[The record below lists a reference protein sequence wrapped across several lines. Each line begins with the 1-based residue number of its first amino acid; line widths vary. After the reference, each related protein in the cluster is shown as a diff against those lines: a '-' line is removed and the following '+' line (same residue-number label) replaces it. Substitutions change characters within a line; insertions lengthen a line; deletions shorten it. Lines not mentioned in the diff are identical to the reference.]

1 MAIGDLFRKMKE
13 GMMDDKGLFQGGKQG
28 QSCGRIKDV
37 LGMSPKDR
45 GGNRVSRDVSMEAD
59 QGLWQHAKDFAA
71 NIDVESGEDVG
82 ELQSLM
88 NQLGITDEEGGSF
101 KEDSILGAKTM
112 QGLRQLQ
119 GADDNAWR
127 SGPRESE
134 EWEGDEGSSSMTW
147 LQKLFGGQ
155 GGMAERTKNR
165 MFNRTSDNTGPGV
178 KYQRKNPYGGEDDIA
193 GPGYK

>member
-1 MAIGDLFRKMKE
+1 MAISDLFKTMTKGFR
-13 GMMDDKGLFQGGKQG
+13 DDEGLFQGGEEG
-28 QSCGRIKDV
+28 RMFGRIKDKM
-37 LGMSPKDR
+37 GGRGTSYDPSMAEDR
-45 GGNRVSRDVSMEAD
+45 D
-59 QGLWQHAKDFAA
+59 LWAHAKDFAR
-71 NIDVESGEDVG
+71 NLDTESSDDVL

-127 SGPRESE
+127 SGPRASE
-134 EWEGDEGSSSMTW
+134 EWEGDGGSSSMTW

-155 GGMAERTKNR
+155 KGISERARNR
-165 MFNRTSDNTGPGV
+165 MFNRVSDNTGPGI
-178 KYQRKNPYGGEDDIA
+178 KYQRKNPYGGEDDVS
-193 GPGYK
+193 GPGY